1 MAPFLTAS
9 STWTLLVFCSFMAV
23 SADQRIIT
31 VKPGEEV
38 ILPCRP
44 AENKDVVVVEWTRT
58 DLKSDQFVLLYRG
71 NRFVKAAQ
79 CPSFKNRVDLKDVKN
94 GDVSL
99 VLKKVTT
106 DDTGR
111 YECRVDQGGH
121 DCSKRSNQDTDLI
134 SIIDLMVQPKP
145 FPSWAIALLVL
156 LVLIVA
162 AGLLYHF
169 RHYFMSVQQVEVDS
183 GVESVLLPCRT
194 IVCLPGDAT
203 VEWKD
208 SRNRKVH
215 VYKNGSD
222 HSEEQHQFYRTRT
235 KMNKYLLVTK
245 DLSLTL
251 KHPTDKDSNIYTC
264 IIFSREG
271 NILMKKQ
278 VHLQVKV
285 QQVEVDSGVE
295 SVLLLCR
302 TTVHLPEDAT
312 VEWRTKVDRKVHVY
326 KNGSDQPEEQNQFY
340 RTRTKMNEDLLRT
353 KDLSLTLK
361 HPTDEDSGIYTCIVS
376 SRKGNILMKNRVHLQ
391 VKVQQVK
398 VDSGV
403 ESVLL
408 PCRTTVRLP
417 EDATVEWRTKGDRK
431 VHVYKNGSDHPKEQN
446 QFYRTRTKMNE
457 DLLVTKDLSL
467 TLKHPTDKDSDIY
480 TCIVFS
486 REGNILM
493 KKQVDLQVK
502 VQQVKVDSGVESVLL
517 PCRTTV
523 HLPEDATVEWKDRY
537 NRKVHVYKNGSDN
550 SEQQNQFYRTRFKMN
565 EDLLVTKD
573 LSLTLKHPTDKDS
586 GIYTC
591 IVSSREGNNLMKN
604 RVHLQVKVQQV
615 KVDSGVESVLLPCRT
630 TVHLPEDATVEWR
643 TKGDRK
649 VHVYENGSD
658 QPKEQDQLY
667 RTRTKMNEDLLRTG
681 ELSLTLKHP
690 TDEDRNIYTC
700 IVSSSEGNILMK
712 NKVHLQVK
720 VCQVKVEE
728 GAESVLLPFRT
739 TPDLPED
746 ANVVWDSKDR
756 EVHLYKNGSDQLDEQ
771 DQFYKN
777 RTKMNE
783 ELLKTGDLSLVL
795 RRPTDGDSGEYT
807 CVVYCEN
814 IWRQKTVHL
823 KVKAPTVPVQNQ
835 PKDIRTRTS
844 STDPTPLMAEHQV

>member
-23 SADQRIIT
+23 SADQKIISA
-31 VKPGEEV
+31 KHGEEV

-44 AENKDVVVVEWTRT
+44 AEKKDVLVVEWTRT
-58 DLKSDQFVLLYRG
+58 DLESDQFVLLYKSKQ
-71 NRFVKAAQ
+71 VDPEVQ
-79 CPSFKNRVDLKDVKN
+79 SPSFKNRVDLKDVKN

-376 SRKGNILMKNRVHLQ
+376 SRKGNILMKNRVH
-391 VKVQQVK
+391 
-398 VDSGV
+398 
-403 ESVLL
+403 
-408 PCRTTVRLP
+408 
-417 EDATVEWRTKGDRK
+417 
-431 VHVYKNGSDHPKEQN
+431 
-446 QFYRTRTKMNE
+446 
-457 DLLVTKDLSL
+457 
-467 TLKHPTDKDSDIY
+467 
-480 TCIVFS
+480 
-486 REGNILM
+486 
-493 KKQVDLQVK
+493 LQVK